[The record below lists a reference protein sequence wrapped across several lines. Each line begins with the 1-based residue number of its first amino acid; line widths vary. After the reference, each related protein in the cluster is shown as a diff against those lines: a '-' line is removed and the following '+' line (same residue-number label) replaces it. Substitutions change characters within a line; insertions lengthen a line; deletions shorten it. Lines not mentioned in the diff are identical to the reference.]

1 VFTTNAND
9 LLISLDSADIFIG
22 LAVFLDDS
30 IPFFSIFY
38 LYLNMC
44 IMSKDSNERKYNTS
58 EERLL
63 ERIQDNIYNI
73 QDPKKGI
80 NESIESVK
88 KYQKRVGVES
98 ELLIFLENTKDNKKL
113 LSSLKNDYNIKIRF
127 RGYDKDV
134 TVDNWIS
141 AYTIKNS
148 PIYRPKTTSGKK
160 SLFSS
165 LKSRFTGAS
174 KRGGR
179 YKKRT
184 RKQRRR

>member
-1 VFTTNAND
+1 
-9 LLISLDSADIFIG
+9 
-22 LAVFLDDS
+22 
-30 IPFFSIFY
+30 
-38 LYLNMC
+38 MC

-58 EERLL
+58 EEILL
-63 ERIQDNIYNI
+63 ERIQDNIKNI
-73 QDPKKGI
+73 EDPKKGI
-80 NESIESVK
+80 AVSIESVK
-88 KYQKRVGVES
+88 KYQKRVDIES
-98 ELLIFLENTKDNKKL
+98 ELLGVLEKNKDNKKL
-113 LSSLKNDYNIKIRF
+113 LNSLKNDYNIKIQF

-134 TVDNWIS
+134 TIDNWIS
-141 AYTIKNS
+141 AYTTKHS
-148 PIYRPKTTSGKK
+148 GIYRPKTTSSKK

>member
-1 VFTTNAND
+1 
-9 LLISLDSADIFIG
+9 
-22 LAVFLDDS
+22 
-30 IPFFSIFY
+30 
-38 LYLNMC
+38 MC
-44 IMSKDSNERKYNTS
+44 IMSKDSNELKYNTS

-88 KYQKRVGVES
+88 KYQKRVGIES
-98 ELLIFLENTKDNKKL
+98 KLLDVLEKNKDNKKL
-113 LSSLKNDYNIKIRF
+113 LIGLRDNYNIKIQF

-134 TVDNWIS
+134 TIDNWIS
-141 AYTIKNS
+141 AYTTKHS
-148 PIYRPKTTSGKK
+148 PIYRPKTASIKK